1 MRRFHVRLLHCISIS
16 KPYIPGKPSHV
27 PGLNKP
33 EKASV
38 VDPGAQFTY
47 LTLRAHP
54 VIRQGLTEPETAGV
68 VDSGAQFA
76 THQRPLLV
84 AQPAEIVISII
95 LQHNIAQSS
104 VIQKMGLFS

>member
-1 MRRFHVRLLHCISIS
+1 MSLHCPSIS
-16 KPYIPGKPSHV
+16 NPYILGKPFHV
-27 PGLNKP
+27 PGLTKP
-33 EKASV
+33 KTADA

-47 LTLRAHP
+47 LTFRAHP

-84 AQPAEIVISII
+84 AQPAEIVISIV
-95 LQHNIAQSS
+95 LQHNIAQTS
-104 VIQKMGLFS
+104 VMQRMGLFS